1 MLGLFATLNLGAQ
14 AMDAQQTAVQ
24 VTGQNLANVD
34 NPAYSRQR
42 VNLETA
48 PAVQTTIG
56 PEGTGVEVAN
66 IQQMRDSFLDAQVT
80 SESSVGGYWT
90 SQQSALEQAQT
101 QLGEFLDQSSSS
113 LSGSSSSGT
122 AASAQS
128 LSTQLDGLFNAF
140 SAVATD
146 PTSIAQRQGLVNQAQ
161 SLTSGFNQ
169 ASTQLSSLN
178 DNLNQSLGSSV
189 TQANQLMSQIANLNG
204 AIVQAESDGG
214 NANDLRDT
222 RQQALEQLANLTN
235 IDTSTDSQGQ
245 VDISIGGSQLVS
257 GKNVVDT
264 LQTYDP
270 GNGQLQIRTATGGAD
285 LTLTGGTIQGTID
298 ARDGALQT
306 LRSGLDNL
314 ASALITQVNNTYSAG
329 YDLNGNTGA
338 DFFTGTDAATIGV
351 NATLQNDPSAVQAS
365 AAANAPADNT
375 VALALA
381 NLGQQT
387 IGSLNNETFSDNYA
401 AQVASL
407 GNSLS
412 TANTQVADYN
422 SVNTMLLNQR
432 DSVSGVSLDEEM
444 TNLIS
449 YQQAYVASARIVS
462 TVDQMLQTLVYMQ

>member
-1 MLGLFATLNLGAQ
+1 MLGLFATLNLGSQ

-24 VTGQNLANVD
+24 ITGQNLANVN

-48 PAVQTTIG
+48 PTVPTAIG
-56 PEGTGVEVAN
+56 PEGTGVDVAN
-66 IQQMRDSFLDAQVT
+66 IQQMRDTFLDAQVT
-80 SESSVGGYWT
+80 AESSVGGYWT
-90 SQQSALEQAQT
+90 AQQNSLEQAQT
-101 QLGEFLDQSSSS
+101 QLGEFLDQSSSNV
-113 LSGSSSSGT
+113 SGSTSSG
-122 AASAQS
+122 AASSAQS
-128 LSTQLDGLFNAF
+128 LSTQLNGLFNAF

-146 PTSIAQRQGLVNQAQ
+146 PTSIAQRQGLVNQADT
-161 SLTSGFNQ
+161 LATGFNQ
-169 ASTQLSSLN
+169 ASSQLSALN
-178 DNLNQSLGSSV
+178 GNLNQSLGNSV
-189 TQANQLMSQIANLNG
+189 TQANQLLSQIANLNES
-204 AIVQAESDGG
+204 IVTAEQNGG

-222 RQQALEQLANLTN
+222 RQQALEKLANLVN
-235 IDTSTDSQGQ
+235 IDTSTDSKGQ
-245 VDISIGGSQLVS
+245 VDVSIGGSQLVS
-257 GKNVVDT
+257 GKDVLDT

-270 GNGQLQIRTATGGAD
+270 GNGELLVRTATGGNN
-285 LTLTGGTIQGTID
+285 LTLSGGTIQGTIE

-314 ASALITQVNNTYSAG
+314 ASALITQVNSTYSTG

-338 DFFTGTDAATIGV
+338 NFFTGTNAGTIGV
-351 NATLQNDPSAVQAS
+351 NATLENDPSAVQAS
-365 AAANAPADNT
+365 AAANTPADNT

-381 NLGQQT
+381 NLGTQQ

-432 DSVSGVSLDEEM
+432 DSVSGVSLSDEM

-449 YQQAYVASARIVS
+449 YQQAYVASARIVT
-462 TVDQMLQTLVYMQ
+462 TVDQMLQTLVNM